1 MGDFI
6 SAIVLLPALCLCF
19 YAAERVINH
28 FVEKKRRKERMR
40 VIRMKR
46 RELAYELSRCA

>member
-6 SAIVLLPALCLCF
+6 SAIALLPVLCLCF

-28 FVEKKRRKERMR
+28 FVEKRRRKEKMR
-40 VIRMKR
+40 VIRMRR

>member
-19 YAAERVINH
+19 YAAERVINY
-28 FVEKKRRKERMR
+28 FVEKKKRKERMR
-40 VIRMKR
+40 MIRTMR
-46 RELAYELSRCA
+46 RELAYELSKCA

>member
-6 SAIVLLPALCLCF
+6 SAIVLLPALCLSF

-28 FVEKKRRKERMR
+28 FVEKKRRKERQR
-40 VIRMKR
+40 VIRMRR
-46 RELAYELSRCA
+46 RELAYELSRYA

>member
-1 MGDFI
+1 MGDII

-40 VIRMKR
+40 VIRMRR
-46 RELAYELSRCA
+46 RELAYELSKCA